1 MLNKYLT
8 VGILLIPLILLV
20 RFIGIT
26 IPLKIMGSK
35 ANLSKGSAYVMTWC
49 GLRGGISIALAL
61 SLPESTE
68 RSLIIA
74 ITYIVVAF
82 SILVQGLSS
91 KKVVDSIIDA

>member
-1 MLNKYLT
+1 
-8 VGILLIPLILLV
+8 
-20 RFIGIT
+20 
-26 IPLKIMGSK
+26 
-35 ANLSKGSAYVMTWC
+35 MTWC

-61 SLPESTE
+61 SLPESPE

-91 KKVVDSIIDA
+91 KKVVDSIIDV